1 MIANGQNLI
10 PLPVRSERT
19 EGQFLIDRNTAIYN
33 SDFPKLTDYL
43 NDHIE
48 QLCRYRLPSGE
59 APEQSRIVFEK
70 GEGPSEGYTLTVTPQ
85 RITIRGNDRGG
96 AFYALQTLFQLMPDD
111 IYRTDES
118 ATVREECGIPC
129 YTIEDAPRFAYRGVN
144 RLAVAAQNQYAALA
158 PLRRQRL
165 AYRDKKAPG
174 TDRKGSLA
182 RTGRGSAPVIRVGQQ
197 TVRRILLAGGDSR
210 NRSLR
215 RLSQHRDHT

>member
-1 MIANGQNLI
+1 MMVNGQNLI

-129 YTIEDAPRFAYRGVN
+129 YTIEDAPRFAYRGVMLDVS
-144 RLAVAAQNQYAALA
+144 RTFFDKSTV
-158 PLRRQRL
+158 LRYIDWLSRHKINTLHWHLSDDNGWRIEI
-165 AYRDKKAPG
+165 KKHLELTEKGAWRGPG
-174 TDRKGSLA
+174 EVLPPSYGSGNK
-182 RTGRGSAPVIRVGQQ
+182 RY
-197 TVRRILLAGGDSR
+197 GGFYT
-210 NRSLR
+210 
-215 RLSQHRDHT
+215 QE